1 MNLLPLIT
9 LQTAHANSQIP
20 KQNTAWSATQAA
32 NSMKESATGPCLP
45 TVQKSTTIQGS
56 VFFANR
62 NIFITRLQRNVS
74 TLNLISVISMMEE
87 ENASSASKTTFSLQD
102 FASANVLYPNLI
114 IVIQMI
120 REATVWSA
128 SKDTIYYME
137 DAMFLDLLI
146 AR

>member
-1 MNLLPLIT
+1 MNLSPLIT
-9 LQTAHANSQIP
+9 LQTAPANSQIP

-32 NSMKESATGPCLP
+32 NSMKESATGQCLP

-62 NIFITRLQRNVS
+62 NIFIIRLQRNVS
-74 TLNLISVISMMEE
+74 TLSLISVILMMEE

-102 FASANVLYPNLI
+102 FASANAVYPSLTT
-114 IVIQMI
+114 VILMI
-120 REATVWSA
+120 REEIVWSA
-128 SKDTIYYME
+128 SKDTIYYMA